1 MSRPA
6 REAAPGRSG
15 DGRDRLLLVVV
26 ASAIF
31 LTAFNQTFVNVVVP
45 DIQRDYGATG
55 GQVGWVLTGYLLV
68 LAVGVPLYGRFGDL
82 FGLRRVFALGL
93 LVLAMGSLVC
103 ALSQT
108 LPVLVVGRILQ
119 AVGAGAIPALGFA
132 AVAKNLPAGKRGTAL
147 GFLSS
152 SVGVGAATGP
162 VVGGLVAG
170 LAGWH
175 ALFYLTMLLAVLL
188 VPGALRL
195 LPGNNDEV
203 REKWGGFRETLRRFD
218 LPGGLSLALS
228 AGLALFGVTQGQ
240 AVGFSSTGSF
250 VSLVAA
256 ALLAGYFFRRI
267 RTTTEPFV
275 EPALFRNRVFVA
287 AAAAGF
293 LVMLTYVG
301 TLFLVPLMLSEI
313 DGLSAAGIGLV
324 LAPGSLVVAF
334 VAPFAG
340 RLSDGFGAWI
350 VVRTGLA
357 AIGLSTFAISAF
369 ATGASP
375 VAAAL
380 CVGVLGAGFA
390 MVQSPSINAAVSAL
404 PGRYS
409 GAGLGIY
416 QMLFVLGG
424 GFGPAVAAVLL
435 ASRRNGGTGAINPLF
450 GAGSGPYSDALLMLT
465 LAMVAA
471 LLITLLTV
479 SSASKGGTV

>member
-1 MSRPA
+1 MSRQGGA
-6 REAAPGRSG
+6 TQGRRGERRE
-15 DGRDRLLLVVV
+15 RLLLLVV
-26 ASAIF
+26 ASAIL

-45 DIQRDYGATG
+45 DIRRDYGATG

-68 LAVGVPLYGRFGDL
+68 LAVGVPLYGRVGDL

-93 LVLAMGSLVC
+93 LVLAAGSLVC

-132 AVAKNLPAGKRGTAL
+132 AVAKTLPAGERGTAL
-147 GFLSS
+147 GVLSS

-162 VVGGLVAG
+162 VVGGFVAG

-175 ALFYLTMLLAVLL
+175 ALFYLTMLPAVAL

-195 LPGNNDEV
+195 LPGDEGAAWQK
-203 REKWGGFRETLRRFD
+203 RSGFAETFRRFD

-240 AVGFSSTGSF
+240 AVGFSSAGSF
-250 VSLVAA
+250 GSLVAA
-256 ALLAGYFFRRI
+256 ALLAGFFFRRI
-267 RTTTEPFV
+267 RSAREPFV
-275 EPALFRNRVFVA
+275 EPAQFRNRYFLA
-287 AAAAGF
+287 ASAAGF

-313 DGLSAAGIGLV
+313 SGLSAAGIGLV

-334 VAPFAG
+334 VAPLAG
-340 RLSDGFGAWI
+340 RLSDKLGAWAI
-350 VVRTGLA
+350 VRTGLS

-369 ATGASP
+369 AAGTSA

-380 CVGVLGAGFA
+380 CVAGLGAGFA

-404 PGRYS
+404 PERHG
-409 GAGLGIY
+409 GVGLGIY

-424 GFGPAVAAVLL
+424 GFGPVVAASLL
-435 ASRRNGGTGAINPLF
+435 ASRQSTGPGAINPLF
-450 GAGSGPYSDALLMLT
+450 GAGSAAYSDALLMLT

-471 LLITLLTV
+471 LLTTLLTI
-479 SSASKGGTV
+479 SKASKRDTA